1 MSFAHFFK
9 FTLFLFFTIYCNFAV
24 HALDDDIF
32 EELVHL
38 GLSDEAI
45 QYLRDSVE
53 NGEFLPL
60 GPETLGQAP
69 GAFEGWF
76 EEWQFWTLNRQFL
89 LDIKW
94 IFQFCTKFEL
104 TLVHLMTRYK
114 RRHVSGRGWA
124 KGCAISA
131 QRYSPF
137 TQAYP
142 REESQGGFGW
152 KEWEGF

>member
-69 GAFEGWF
+69 GAFEG
-76 EEWQFWTLNRQFL
+76 
-89 LDIKW
+89 
-94 IFQFCTKFEL
+94 
-104 TLVHLMTRYK
+104 
-114 RRHVSGRGWA
+114 
-124 KGCAISA
+124 
-131 QRYSPF
+131 
-137 TQAYP
+137 
-142 REESQGGFGW
+142 
-152 KEWEGF
+152 